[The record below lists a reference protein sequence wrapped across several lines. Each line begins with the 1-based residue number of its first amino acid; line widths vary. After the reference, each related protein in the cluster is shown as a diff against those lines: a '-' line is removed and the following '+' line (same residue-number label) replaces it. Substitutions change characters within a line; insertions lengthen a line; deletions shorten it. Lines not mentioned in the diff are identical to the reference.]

1 MIIVFNSY
9 VQKME
14 FDRNL
19 ETYPFEISAQFY
31 DFNFNQERVFSI
43 YVPPCGKTNIA
54 ERIT

>member
-1 MIIVFNSY
+1 MIIVLNSY

-54 ERIT
+54 EKL